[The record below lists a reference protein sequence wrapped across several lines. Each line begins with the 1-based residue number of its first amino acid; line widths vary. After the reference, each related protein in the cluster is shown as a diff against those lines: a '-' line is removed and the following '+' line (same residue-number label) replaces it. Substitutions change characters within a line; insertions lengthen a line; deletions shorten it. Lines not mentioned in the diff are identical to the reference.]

1 MRLFHAFLSVN
12 MVLVLAMD
20 FKESVDKNKYLENPC
35 RNSSIPFWKI
45 SEISIPDNMLIIHE
59 EEFDENLLEN
69 YDDER
74 YFRLIHDFDGDKKP
88 EKPTLPEGFYLG
100 NASDHALVIQI
111 NSCYDDVVVDFSQV
125 RQWKKRRVF
134 CENLWLMVFIGHRLV
149 ASCISEI
156 DRDIGEGA
164 IEWLQVSPKYRK
176 FGLGE
181 FLIKETFF
189 RMSGE
194 VNFITVSG
202 KADTLTNSQKLYRRC
217 GFVGNDVYHVLT
229 KKENG

>member
-1 MRLFHAFLSVN
+1 
-12 MVLVLAMD
+12 MD
-20 FKESVDKNKYLENPC
+20 FKELIDKSKYLENPC
-35 RNSSIPFWKI
+35 RYSPIPFWKLE
-45 SEISIPDNMLIIHE
+45 EISIPDNMLIIHE
-59 EEFDENLLEN
+59 EEFDKSLLSS

-74 YFRLIHDFDGDKKP
+74 YFRLIHYFDDAKKP

-100 NASDHALVIQI
+100 NASDHALVIHI

-134 CENLWLMVFIGHRLV
+134 CEDLWLMVFRGHRLV

-176 FGLGE
+176 LGLGE
-181 FLIKETFF
+181 FLIKETFS
-189 RMSGE
+189 RMYAE
-194 VNFITVSG
+194 VEFGTVSG

-229 KKENG
+229 KKDIE